1 MINLENLKHAK
12 LIKRYK
18 RFLADVELPNGE
30 ALTIYCPNTGKMTGC
45 ATTGDTVW
53 FSTSDNPKRKYQH
66 TWELTH
72 TQQGHWICVNT
83 LRANELVFNALKRTL
98 IPQIS
103 GYQNIKPE
111 VRYGDENSRI
121 DFLLTADKQPD
132 CYVEVKSCTLLEN
145 DQGYFPDAVTK
156 RGQKHLRELIQMKQQ
171 GHRAVLL
178 FAILHTGIN
187 TVKAAKHI
195 DPDYAEMFDK
205 AVDAGVEVMSYKP
218 ELCFEAMTNSN

>member
-1 MINLENLKHAK
+1 MNLKNLQQAK

-18 RFLADVELPNGE
+18 RFLADIELPNGE
-30 ALTIYCPNTGKMTGC
+30 LLTIYCPNTGAMTGC
-45 ATTGDTVW
+45 ATAGDTVW
-53 FSTSDNPKRKYQH
+53 FSTSDNPKRKYEH

-83 LRANELVFNALKRTL
+83 LRANEVVFEALESEL
-98 IPQIS
+98 IPELS
-103 GYQNIKPE
+103 SYPNIQPE

-121 DFLLTADKQPD
+121 DFLLTADGQPD

-145 DQGYFPDAVTK
+145 NQGYFPDSVTK

-178 FAILHTGIN
+178 FAILHTGIE
-187 TVKAAKHI
+187 TVQAAKHI
-195 DPDYAEMFDK
+195 DPLYAEMFDNAIK
-205 AVDAGVEVMSYKP
+205 AGVEVITYKP
-218 ELCFEAMTNSN
+218 VICFKTIITSK